1 VTFDTKLRQQK
12 VTSKAAVY
20 YGSETRTINK
30 IDPPPRMEAPQTI
43 FLTPTM
49 GLNSTDR

>member
-1 VTFDTKLRQQK
+1 
-12 VTSKAAVY
+12 
-20 YGSETRTINK
+20 
-30 IDPPPRMEAPQTI
+30 MEAPQTK